1 MGGRYGSAIIYV
13 VDKLTRGELRQ
24 MGMHRLKSRTVP
36 PGTDRH
42 NPTIGVDCNMVIN
55 VVSRFKKNPVA
66 SLASFLEEWAD
77 HGFVLIPVVDGTS
90 PNSKQAT
97 MERIAKGDIER
108 AKHHDHM
115 HIASYVRGR
124 AVRHGRRSHPPSK
137 DQGC

>member
-1 MGGRYGSAIIYV
+1 MGGRYGSSVIYV

-55 VVSRFKKNPVA
+55 VVGRFKKNPVA

-77 HGFVLIPVVDGTS
+77 HGFVLIPVVDGAT

-97 MERIAKGDIER
+97 MERIAKGKTVGCSFIFTPGGGT
-108 AKHHDHM
+108 
-115 HIASYVRGR
+115 IR
-124 AVRHGRRSHPPSK
+124 AVDRQLIWSYTCGY
-137 DQGC
+137 CNCI